1 MVSDLSNT
9 TILRKG
15 TAFWTSLEIF
25 DECLNSI
32 RISKIIV
39 LLYFYPHAAHV
50 YAGKCDIAICL
61 RGELL
66 GLYTSGIYNKF
77 QEFTW
82 KRDLGIRVHQSP
94 PHPSPRL
101 GKRSP
106 SWGRGSRSSLWS
118 FSSLP
123 WESSD
128 GRKHRGRKA
137 MTNLDSLL
145 KIRDITLPTKVNLVE
160 AMVFPVVMYACE
172 SWTIKKAEGW
182 RIDAFEL
189 WCWRTLLRFPWIARR
204 PNQSILRKA
213 ILNIHWKDWCRNCNT
228 LANWFEELT
237 LGKDTDVGKDWRQE
251 E

>member
-189 WCWRTLLRFPWIARR
+189 W
-204 PNQSILRKA
+204 
-213 ILNIHWKDWCRNCNT
+213 
-228 LANWFEELT
+228 
-237 LGKDTDVGKDWRQE
+237 
-251 E
+251 